1 MIEPFDELHLVVLE
15 LFELLRSSS
24 LRNMPVPLLQE
35 LVNSSIVRLLGGQD
49 QTGKCELLRQYWGV
63 DREGITPTFEGC
75 DAVNIVK

>member
-1 MIEPFDELHLVVLE
+1 
-15 LFELLRSSS
+15 
-24 LRNMPVPLLQE
+24 MPVPLLQE

-63 DREGITPTFEGC
+63 DREAITPTFEGC